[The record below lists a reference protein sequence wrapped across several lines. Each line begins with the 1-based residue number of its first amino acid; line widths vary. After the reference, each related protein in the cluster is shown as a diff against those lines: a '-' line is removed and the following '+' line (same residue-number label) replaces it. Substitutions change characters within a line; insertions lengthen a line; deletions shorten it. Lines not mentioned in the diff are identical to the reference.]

1 MVRLGSVLTAWYA
14 LFLYRPF
21 IYDKKIIIFQENVC
35 GRIQE
40 DAPASLAS
48 FGSSEARLMK
58 VILLIALTSFLSFH
72 LVTLQTYSDSTD
84 STLDVVIFKY
94 IYIPV

>member
-21 IYDKKIIIFQENVC
+21 IYDKRKKIQENVC

-48 FGSSEARLMK
+48 SGRLR
-58 VILLIALTSFLSFH
+58 
-72 LVTLQTYSDSTD
+72 
-84 STLDVVIFKY
+84 
-94 IYIPV
+94 PG